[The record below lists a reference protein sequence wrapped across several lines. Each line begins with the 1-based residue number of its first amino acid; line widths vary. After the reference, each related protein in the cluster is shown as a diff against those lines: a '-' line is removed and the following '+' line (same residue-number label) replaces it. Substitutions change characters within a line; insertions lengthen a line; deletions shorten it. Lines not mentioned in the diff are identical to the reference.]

1 MVIEEVSRRRRTD
14 AIRFLAGGGC
24 RDPIAEARAQALKQ
38 LIAHRGRENVR
49 LWWARRKRWCV
60 GAALIIE
67 SPGKTGV
74 LFHTSAN
81 ADGAEAD
88 CLVQLVRA
96 MCSHTIGQGLSMVQT
111 LLETDA
117 NQDVEML
124 KKAGFVKLAR
134 LVYMKLDLA
143 AAPTYQADA
152 SIAWRNYAELA
163 EEELAE
169 VIRRTYEG
177 SLDCPGLSGVRKIE
191 DVVAGHKASG
201 VFCPQAWWLIER
213 DSSLAGCILVNDS
226 PTVPISEI
234 VYVGVVG
241 GHRGHGL
248 GRVMLRRAAAE
259 AHGRGSKAIRLAVDG
274 RNHYAIR
281 LYEAEGYRRTHC
293 RLAYMMCRRD
303 LPRAADVSDL

>member
-1 MVIEEVSRRRRTD
+1 M
-14 AIRFLAGGGC
+14 
-24 RDPIAEARAQALKQ
+24 
-38 LIAHRGRENVR
+38 
-49 LWWARRKRWCV
+49 
-60 GAALIIE
+60 IIE

-124 KKAGFVKLAR
+124 KKAGIVKLAR

-201 VFCPQAWWLIER
+201 MFCPQAWWLIER
-213 DSSLAGCILVNDS
+213 DSSPAGCIIVNDS
-226 PTVPISEI
+226 PTVPIS
-234 VYVGVVG
+234 
-241 GHRGHGL
+241 
-248 GRVMLRRAAAE
+248 
-259 AHGRGSKAIRLAVDG
+259 VDG